1 MGNDHKEGE
10 DLKRDVGLCE
20 RSVPNLWNLD
30 EDDGELNASTDD
42 PCPYDVAAVET
53 EAVDR
58 VKVEEV
64 LGLGGDGDEEDEKS
78 SAVV

>member
-1 MGNDHKEGE
+1 M
-10 DLKRDVGLCE
+10 
-20 RSVPNLWNLD
+20 VPNLGNLD
-30 EDDGELNASTDD
+30 EDDGEPNASTDD

-58 VKVEEV
+58 VKVDEV
-64 LGLGGDGDEEDEKS
+64 LGLGGDGDKEDEKS